1 MGSDM
6 DEEIRRYALI
16 NAVEHSGIASP
27 KSVLGKILAERPELR
42 SQVLEVKS
50 RVDVI
55 VEEINRMSAE
65 EQNKEFGK
73 LGVYEPEKKAE
84 KKVLPSLERKE
95 RFVVRF
101 APNPDGALHLGNAR
115 PAVLCDEYA
124 KMYKGRFILRFD
136 DTDPKVKVPEKR
148 FYSWI
153 REDLRW
159 MKIKWH
165 KEIIASKR
173 LNIYYKYAKLLIEK
187 NAAYICT
194 CGDVWKEKRDKSQAC
209 GCRNNS
215 VKDNLRKYGM
225 MLKNKYKEGQAVL
238 RIKTDIQ
245 HRNPAVRDWPA
256 MRIVDKPVHPLSK
269 KRLWP
274 LYNFASAIDDY
285 LLGVTH
291 IFRGQEHS
299 TNEVK
304 QRFLYQHMKWEYP
317 EVVTLGRFSLSG
329 MVLSKSQIRE
339 GIEKHVYTGWDD
351 LRLGTLRALR
361 RKGYQPEALRHII
374 VEVGPKSSDITISSE
389 NMAAYNRKLIDKTAD
404 RFFFVPDPK
413 KIEVN
418 SLKMKKA
425 KIPLHPETKKGF
437 REFSLSR
444 IFYIDSKDFDSY
456 KGLEVRL
463 KDLWNIKLGDKSEFT
478 GNEIKAVPKIQWVPA
493 KHIAVKVIM
502 PEREI
507 KGYGETNISKVKNDT
522 IVQFERFGFVRIEK
536 SGKNNITAVFC
547 HE

>member
-1 MGSDM
+1 M

-16 NAVEHSGIASP
+16 NAVEHEGIAAA

-55 VEEINRMSAE
+55 VEGINRMSAE
-65 EQNKEFGK
+65 EQKKEFGK
-73 LGVYEPEKKAE
+73 LKVYEPEKKAE
-84 KKVLPSLERKE
+84 KKALPSLERKD

-136 DTDPKVKVPEKR
+136 DTDPKIKVPEKR

-187 NAAYICT
+187 NAAYVCI

-209 GCRNNS
+209 GCRNSS

-225 MLKNKYKEGQAVL
+225 MLKSKYKEGQAVL

-269 KRLWP
+269 KHLWP

-339 GIEKHVYTGWDD
+339 GVEKHVYTGWDD

-374 VEVGPKSSDITISSE
+374 IEVGPKPSDITISSE

-413 KIEVN
+413 KIELN
-418 SLKMKKA
+418 SLRMKKV

-437 REFSLSR
+437 RNFSLSR

-456 KGLEVRL
+456 KGLEIRL
-463 KDLWNIKLGDKSEFT
+463 KDLWNIRLGDKSEFT

-493 KHIAVKVIM
+493 KHVTVKVIM

-507 KGYGETNISKVKNDT
+507 KGYGETNISKVKNGT

-536 SGKNNITAVFC
+536 SGKSNITAVFC